1 MNKFWSAD
9 RKLASTYPKSSLHV
23 DVYLARQQLHRI
35 SKRHP
40 HCKGYSTVIGTAVH
54 VKDLDCTHRF
64 SNYWDHE
71 RLPFSIKN
79 YNRVKFKQASFKQ
92 TYAVQDVPQ
101 GPLVALRVV
110 VKLAVAG
117 AHFHFVFDALSN
129 FLRQITQVT
138 AAAQVWHVVL
148 AHFRSLFVHKDLKC
162 FDVPL
167 FLKLMFSLL
176 FFRHN
181 LALSSIRI
189 PTDPPLKLRRLILL
203 NRDFCLCRFLL
214 LAGLS
219 EGWLWL

>member
-1 MNKFWSAD
+1 MFIL
-9 RKLASTYPKSSLHV
+9 LASSSTE
-23 DVYLARQQLHRI
+23 YLKDTPTVRVILLLLVLLSTLRIWIVLIVSQIIETMNVCHFQLR
-35 SKRHP
+35 
-40 HCKGYSTVIGTAVH
+40 
-54 VKDLDCTHRF
+54 
-64 SNYWDHE
+64 
-71 RLPFSIKN
+71 N
-79 YNRVKFKQASFKQ
+79 YNRVKFKKASFKQ

-101 GPLVALRVV
+101 CPLVALRVV

-129 FLRQITQVT
+129 LLRQITQVT

-148 AHFRSLFVHKDLKC
+148 AHFRSFFVHKDLKC
-162 FDVPL
+162 FDVPF

-219 EGWLWL
+219 EG